1 MNARQRTTVIAAAC
15 LAVSMVAC
23 VLLLRHIDE
32 IRPKATIE
40 DALYINSPKMVKRAS
55 LGFDGLMACIYWT
68 RTVQYFGHRHY
79 DRAHTYNELAPL
91 LEITTTLDP
100 HLFPAYQFGASFLA
114 PKPPNGAGE
123 TERAIHLM
131 EYGIEHN
138 PDDWRLY
145 YSLGFVYYTELKD
158 YRNAAEVF
166 ERGSKVPNAHPF
178 MKILAAQMA
187 THAGDFETARM
198 LWNATYDSSSE
209 ANIRQNALE
218 HLRAHPGGRRRHQPA
233 SPGHPI
239 RRAHGA
245 SSGQHL
251 GTGRR
256 RTFARHPGRSRR
268 QCLPTDSARSS
279 SVAKSGRFPF
289 HHQGHACGIQTGA
302 AEISHAELAVSLA
315 VGVVLS
321 AAAFQA
327 ERRAC
332 PERSR
337 RDLARRKEARIG
349 SLHARSLT
357 RLNCAGFGMTPR
369 KQ

>member
-15 LAVSMVAC
+15 LALSMVAC

-68 RTVQYFGHRHY
+68 RTVQYFGHRHF

-123 TERAIHLM
+123 TERAIRLM

-166 ERGSKVPNAHPF
+166 ERGSQVPNAHPF

-187 THAGDFETARM
+187 THAGDFATARM
-198 LWNATYDSSSE
+198 LWSATYDSSSE

-218 HLRAHPGGRRRHQPA
+218 HLRAIRVDEDVTNLQALVSQFGERTGRLPA
-233 SPGHPI
+233 SIAELVVAEHLRGIPVDPDGN
-239 RRAHGA
+239 AYQLTA
-245 SSGQHL
+245 QGQVL
-251 GTGRR
+251 VQN
-256 RTFARHPGRSRR
+256 P
-268 QCLPTDSARSS
+268 DD
-279 SVAKSGRFPF
+279 FPF
-289 HHQGHACGIQTGA
+289 ITKGM
-302 AEISHAELAVSLA
+302 
-315 VGVVLS
+315 
-321 AAAFQA
+321 
-327 ERRAC
+327 
-332 PERSR
+332 P
-337 RDLARRKEARIG
+337 
-349 SLHARSLT
+349 
-357 RLNCAGFGMTPR
+357 AGYKPAPPKFHT
-369 KQ
+369 QS